1 MVRTACLALYC
12 FSFHC
17 GEIAASQSLPKVSLG
32 QLEVLPQVESLGTQ
46 VVLASVCLM
55 PSPTVQFLCPL
66 TLDTR
71 QNGHMVLSRSKI
83 LCSV

>member
-17 GEIAASQSLPKVSLG
+17 GEIAVCQSLAKATLG
-32 QLEVLPQVESLGTQ
+32 DPEVLPQVESMGTE

-55 PSPTVQFLCPL
+55 PSPTVQFLWPL
-66 TLDTR
+66 TLTP
-71 QNGHMVLSRSKI
+71 GKVVTWH
-83 LCSV
+83 